1 MPVPWEAGSQCW
13 LLQRRIYSLIH
24 PWGQSIHKQ
33 VACEGVLAEVGVDLS
48 GSGSN
53 TLKGAGG
60 RSREWG
66 ARAGWG
72 GESRCREAAIPRGR
86 SRHGQSPQAVA
97 FHPRG
102 VGGSGGGAGRV
113 QSKGTAVPVFHCSKH
128 RHGPG
133 NGAEGRSQRDT
144 YKCLISQSAARG
156 TLINTCVC
164 PRHPSAQHR

>member
-86 SRHGQSPQAVA
+86 SRHGQSPRAVA

-102 VGGSGGGAGRV
+102 VGGSGGGLAVSRARGLLC
-113 QSKGTAVPVFHCSKH
+113 QSFIAANTDMAQAM
-128 RHGPG
+128 GP
-133 NGAEGRSQRDT
+133 RD
-144 YKCLISQSAARG
+144 AARG
-156 TLINTCVC
+156 TLISVL
-164 PRHPSAQHR
+164 